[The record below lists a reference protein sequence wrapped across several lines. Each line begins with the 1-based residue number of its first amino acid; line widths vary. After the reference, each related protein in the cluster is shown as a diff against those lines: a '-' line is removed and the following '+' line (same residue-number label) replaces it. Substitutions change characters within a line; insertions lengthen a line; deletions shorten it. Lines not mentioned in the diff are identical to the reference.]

1 MKISFILPIY
11 NESWNIK
18 ELYSRIIN
26 TINNLSCE
34 YELVFINDASKD
46 NSLDLLI
53 ELSNS
58 DKNVKTLNFSRN
70 FWHQIAITAW
80 LDYANWDI
88 VVIMDTDLQD
98 PPEIIPE
105 MLAKYNEW
113 YKVIYAK
120 RRTRKDSFF
129 KKITAKMFYRILRKL
144 SNIDIPLDTGDFRM
158 MDRDVVEQ
166 MKKIREHS
174 RFMRWITS
182 WIWFKQTFVEFDRDE
197 RKYWVTNYPLSKMLK
212 FALDWITSFSYK
224 PLKIATYTWFMT
236 SFFAFVYAL
245 YIVISYFFLWKVY
258 EIWWPTIILA
268 IMFFWWLQ
276 LIILWIIWEYI
287 GRIYTETQNRPLY
300 IISDIYNNGKNN

>member
-11 NESWNIK
+11 NESGNIK

-70 FWHQIAITAW
+70 FGHQIAITAG
-80 LDYANWDI
+80 LDYANGDI

-105 MLAKYNEW
+105 MLAKYNEG

-174 RFMRWITS
+174 RFMRGITS
-182 WIWFKQTFVEFDRDE
+182 WIGFKQTFVEFDRDE
-197 RKYWVTNYPLSKMLK
+197 RKYGVTNYPLSKMLK
-212 FALDWITSFSYK
+212 FALDGITSFSYK
-224 PLKIATYTWFMT
+224 PLKIATYTGFMT

-245 YIVISYFFLWKVY
+245 YIVISYFFLGKVY
-258 EIWWPTIILA
+258 EIGWPTIILA
-268 IMFFWWLQ
+268 IMFFGGLQ
-276 LIILWIIWEYI
+276 LIILGIIGEYI